1 MDKTNYF
8 WRHKAGK
15 PERARLL
22 SNSENRE
29 NPKISGMIVG
39 YLPITKK
46 FRNTQANVKTTNY

>member
-8 WRHKAGK
+8 LRHKAGK

-29 NPKISGMIVG
+29 HLKI
-39 YLPITKK
+39 
-46 FRNTQANVKTTNY
+46 FRNVNCVLANYNEVQEYAGKP

>member
-8 WRHKAGK
+8 LRHKAGK

-29 NPKISGMIVG
+29 NLKI
-39 YLPITKK
+39 
-46 FRNTQANVKTTNY
+46 FRNDNWVLANYNNVQEYTSKR